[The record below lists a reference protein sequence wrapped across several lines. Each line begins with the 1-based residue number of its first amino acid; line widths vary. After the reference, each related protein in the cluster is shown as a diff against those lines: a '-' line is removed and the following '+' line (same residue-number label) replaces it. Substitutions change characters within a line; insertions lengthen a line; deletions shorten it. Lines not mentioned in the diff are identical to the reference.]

1 MANFSSLTARLVPSR
16 PGGADPGQRQAAFFV
31 RRLQLLMSASV
42 GLIKALETLER
53 QEEDPQTSLAISNAN
68 RRLERGMPLS
78 AALAGTPRL
87 ISRQCEEIVKMA
99 EANGQLEVAL
109 RQMADSLEQGADLSQ
124 RFRSALIVPVFQ
136 MVGSVLLLFL
146 LVMFLL
152 PGLLEMAGGLQADI
166 GPLPRAA
173 FAVAS
178 LALDPLV
185 MVAELQV
192 AVALALGFRRWWS
205 TPSGR
210 RSVDQLLLRTPLLG
224 RLMLDS
230 AAFRFTQGMGLL
242 LNSGSSP
249 MSALKSVAETLDNVV
264 LREQLTEVGDRVF
277 AGDSLAQALRV
288 STTLDPLLISV
299 VEVGEETGRL
309 PSLLQSMAPFYQERI
324 GDRLE
329 AALAVFEPLMLA
341 AVGLVVGVLS
351 LMFFHPLMRIVEK
364 L

>member
-1 MANFSSLTARLVPSR
+1 
-16 PGGADPGQRQAAFFV
+16 
-31 RRLQLLMSASV
+31 
-42 GLIKALETLER
+42 
-53 QEEDPQTSLAISNAN
+53 
-68 RRLERGMPLS
+68 
-78 AALAGTPRL
+78 
-87 ISRQCEEIVKMA
+87 
-99 EANGQLEVAL
+99 
-109 RQMADSLEQGADLSQ
+109 
-124 RFRSALIVPVFQ
+124 
-136 MVGSVLLLFL
+136 
-146 LVMFLL
+146 
-152 PGLLEMAGGLQADI
+152 
-166 GPLPRAA
+166 
-173 FAVAS
+173 
-178 LALDPLV
+178 
-185 MVAELQV
+185 
-192 AVALALGFRRWWS
+192 
-205 TPSGR
+205 
-210 RSVDQLLLRTPLLG
+210 
-224 RLMLDS
+224 MLDS

-341 AVGLVVGVLS
+341 TVGLVVGVLS